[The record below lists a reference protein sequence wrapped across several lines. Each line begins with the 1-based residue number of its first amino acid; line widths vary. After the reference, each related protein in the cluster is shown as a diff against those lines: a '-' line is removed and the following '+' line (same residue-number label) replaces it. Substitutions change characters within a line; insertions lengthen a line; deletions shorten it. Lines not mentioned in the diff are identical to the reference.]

1 MAEKDLIAFCGL
13 YCGACGLRGLKEP
26 AEKMKQI
33 LDAYNYADIAKFVP
47 GMEDYP
53 AFEKIL
59 TEFTKQFCPACRQGG
74 GNPNCVI
81 RICAK
86 ERGFDTCADCNEMP
100 CEKAK
105 FITEGYPDVI
115 RNLERIKQIGS
126 DRWLKEQRE
135 KVAAG
140 FSYTDALSRR
150 KKQQIT

>member
-1 MAEKDLIAFCGL
+1 M
-13 YCGACGLRGLKEP
+13 RGLKEP
-26 AEKMKQI
+26 AKKMKQI
-33 LDAYNYADIAKFVP
+33 LDAYNYGEIAKFIP

-53 AFEKIL
+53 AFEKTLI
-59 TEFTKQFCPACRQGG
+59 EFTKQFCLGCREGG

-105 FITEGYPDVI
+105 FITEGYPDVTK
-115 RNLERIKQIGS
+115 NLKRIKQIGS
-126 DRWLKEQRE
+126 DKWLKEQRE
-135 KVAAG
+135 KVTAG

-150 KKQQIT
+150 KK